1 MSFTSALGSG
11 DAIISSVSSWSSNMT
26 NQVNAQNMIQTTQ
39 IQVEQMQTSMAA
51 AAEKAEWNKWKI
63 VQDTQNKIYE
73 IQQTVTVD
81 KAKTQDK
88 MFNKWD
94 EYIKS

>member
-39 IQVEQMQTSMAA
+39 IQVEEMQTSMAA